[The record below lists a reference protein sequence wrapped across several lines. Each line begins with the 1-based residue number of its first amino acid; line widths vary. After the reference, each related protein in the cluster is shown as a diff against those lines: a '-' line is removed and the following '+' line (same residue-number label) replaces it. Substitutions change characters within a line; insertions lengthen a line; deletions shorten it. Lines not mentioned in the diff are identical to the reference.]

1 VELRASGFTT
11 VIRLPF
17 KEGVRRE
24 TVEEHLLLNLQS
36 RLLLFL
42 PDVDHLELRGTSRD
56 CSSEVSRAPEDG
68 AEHVLL
74 ETNGTSEEWLI
85 YRGSIAPDPG
95 IFEPLGEAWKNVT
108 ETRFAVAV
116 PVDDGGQPLVDETF
130 ALLGGPSRLHVLAVT
145 FPVLASIRLG
155 RGT

>member
-1 VELRASGFTT
+1 LRASGFTT

-68 AEHVLL
+68 AEHVLQ
-74 ETNGTSEEWLI
+74 EWLI

-108 ETRFAVAV
+108 ETRFAIAV

-130 ALLGGPSRLHVLAVT
+130 ALLGGPSWLHLLAVT

>member
-1 VELRASGFTT
+1 MELRASGFTT

-56 CSSEVSRAPEDG
+56 CSSEVSRAPK
-68 AEHVLL
+68 
-74 ETNGTSEEWLI
+74 T
-85 YRGSIAPDPG
+85 APSMSS
-95 IFEPLGEAWKNVT
+95 
-108 ETRFAVAV
+108 
-116 PVDDGGQPLVDETF
+116 
-130 ALLGGPSRLHVLAVT
+130 SRQMAQ
-145 FPVLASIRLG
+145 ARSG
-155 RGT
+155 